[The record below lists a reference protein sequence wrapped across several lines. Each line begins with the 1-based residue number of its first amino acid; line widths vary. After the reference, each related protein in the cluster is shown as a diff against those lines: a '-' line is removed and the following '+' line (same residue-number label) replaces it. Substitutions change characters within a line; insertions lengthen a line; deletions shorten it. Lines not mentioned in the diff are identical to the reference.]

1 MQDHDERAHYKS
13 RIVSVIAATG
23 IALAC
28 GTNVTWAPQYAER
41 MKLSATQ
48 SNLIGSAGN
57 IGMYASGIP
66 FGILIDT
73 KGPRWAILIGAV
85 SLACGYFPLYSAY
98 QKGAGSMSFSAL
110 CFFGFLT
117 GMGSCCAF
125 AGSIKVSATNWP
137 HHRGTATAF
146 PLSGFGLSAFV
157 FTLIGSFAFSNDT
170 GDYLLMLAIGTFCMV
185 FVGSFFMKL
194 MPPASP
200 YQAVPTEDEGRPAR
214 IRKNSHD
221 LQSAS
226 HSRDGSRSS
235 LPGEPNGTQL
245 ISSGTQTAQP
255 DETTSLVSRAEETP
269 VDESQTTQMRGSHKK
284 DITGWALAKSPAF
297 WNLFILLGLLCGVG
311 LMTINNIGNNA
322 KTLWHHYDEN
332 ASHDF
337 IQSRQLMH
345 VAILSIGSFFGRLS
359 SGIGSDFVVKRLH
372 SSRYWS
378 LVASSLI
385 FTLAQVFGL
394 TIENPT
400 HLYLLSSVTGLGY
413 GALFGV
419 FPALVADAFGAAGL
433 GINWG
438 AMTMSPVISGN
449 IFNTAYGA
457 ILDSHSG
464 SADGHHR
471 ICNDGKACYSQAYT
485 ITLVAS
491 ILGIAWSLWCVRHD
505 TEEKKAQRKM
515 YEDHQP

>member
-13 RIVSVIAATG
+13 RIISVIAATG

-28 GTNVTWAPQYAER
+28 GTNYAYSAWAPQYAER

-157 FTLIGSFAFSNDT
+157 FTLIGSFAFPNDT

-235 LPGEPNGTQL
+235 LPGEPN
-245 ISSGTQTAQP
+245 
-255 DETTSLVSRAEETP
+255 
-269 VDESQTTQMRGSHKK
+269 
-284 DITGWALAKSPAF
+284 ITGWALAKSPAF

>member
-1 MQDHDERAHYKS
+1 MQDRDDNAHYKS
-13 RIVSVIAATG
+13 RVISVIAATG
-23 IALAC
+23 VALAC
-28 GTNVTWAPQYAER
+28 GTNYAYSAWGPQYAER

-73 KGPRWAILIGAV
+73 KGPRWAILIGAC

-98 QKGAGSMSFSAL
+98 QKGPGSMSFPAL

-157 FTLIGSFAFSNDT
+157 FTLIGSFAFPNDT
-170 GDYLLMLAIGTFCMV
+170 ADYLLMLAIGTFVMV
-185 FVGSFFMKL
+185 FVGSFFMQL
-194 MPPASP
+194 MPPSSP
-200 YQAVPTEDEGRPAR
+200 YQAVPTEDETRPPR

-221 LQSAS
+221 LQSGR
-226 HSRDGSRSS
+226 HSRDASS
-235 LPGEPNGTQL
+235 SNFPGEPSTQDA
-245 ISSGTQTAQP
+245 QT
-255 DETTSLVSRAEETP
+255 DETSPLVSRAEESP
-269 VDESQTTQMRGSHKK
+269 VDESQTSQTQGSHKK
-284 DITGWALAKSPAF
+284 DITGWALAKSPSF

-345 VAILSIGSFFGRLS
+345 VGILSIGSFVGRLS

-378 LVASSLI
+378 IVASSLI
-385 FTLAQVFGL
+385 FTVAQVFGL

-419 FPALVADAFGAAGL
+419 FPALVADAFGAPGL

-471 ICNDGKACYSQAYT
+471 ICNDGKSCYSQAYT

-491 ILGIAWSLWCVRHD
+491 IMGIAWSLWCVRRD
-505 TEEKKAQRKM
+505 TKEKKAQRKL
-515 YEDHQP
+515 YEDHSP

>member
-1 MQDHDERAHYKS
+1 MQDRDENAHYKS
-13 RIVSVIAATG
+13 RIISVVAATG

-28 GTNVTWAPQYAER
+28 GTNYAYSAWAPQYAER

-48 SNLIGSAGN
+48 SNIIGSAGN

-73 KGPRWAILIGAV
+73 KGPRWAILIGAF

-98 QKGAGSMSFSAL
+98 QKGPGSMSFPAL

-157 FTLIGSFAFSNDT
+157 FTLIGSFAFPNDT
-170 GDYLLMLAIGTFCMV
+170 GDYLLMLAIGTFVMV
-185 FVGSFFMKL
+185 FVGSFFMRL
-194 MPPASP
+194 MPPSTP
-200 YQAVPTEDEGRPAR
+200 YQAVPTEDETRPQR

-221 LQSAS
+221 LQSAR

-235 LPGEPNGTQL
+235 LPGEPSTQDAL
-245 ISSGTQTAQP
+245 T
-255 DETTSLVSRAEETP
+255 DETSHLVSRDGEAP
-269 VDESQTTQMRGSHKK
+269 ADESQLPQTQGSQKK
-284 DITGWALAKSPAF
+284 DITGWALARSPSF

-311 LMTINNIGNNA
+311 LMTIKYVFYHLDIA
-322 KTLWHHYDEN
+322 KTLWHHYDKN

-345 VAILSIGSFFGRLS
+345 VGILSVGSFVGRLS

-385 FTLAQVFGL
+385 FTIAQVFGL

-419 FPALVADAFGAAGL
+419 YPALVADAFGAAGL

-471 ICNDGKACYSQAYT
+471 ICNDGKSCYSQAYV

-491 ILGIAWSLWCVRHD
+491 FMGVAWSLYCVRHD
-505 TEEKKAQRKM
+505 TQEKKALRKL
-515 YEDHQP
+515 YEDHSP